1 MTYGGLR
8 NGALVAVLAS
18 MLVSLVSWM
27 DIGHAV
33 GDDLPQSAYAA
44 SYGVA
49 GSRLATTLSLSLLG
63 STAGAWPGRARITRC
78 CTRPLNSFSLPLHH
92 STLTRLVNW
101 VTRSHTQYSPHPI
114 HSPLYGWRFGA
125 AVTR

>member
-63 STAGAWPGRARITRC
+63 STAGAWPGRARITGC
-78 CTRPLNSFSLPLHH
+78 CTRPLSSFSLPLHH
-92 STLTRLVNW
+92 STLTRLVN
-101 VTRSHTQYSPHPI
+101 
-114 HSPLYGWRFGA
+114 
-125 AVTR
+125 